1 MDKQYFYKIKDVEDD
16 RYSIYLCT
24 DTECYSLLEKTIQ
37 QCREDNKLDESLIY
51 YINENLTN
59 NNIKYS
65 IIKWNV
71 LEF

>member
-1 MDKQYFYKIKDVEDD
+1 MDKQYFYKIKDTEDD
-16 RYSIYLCT
+16 KYNIYLCT

-37 QCREDNKLDESLIY
+37 QCREDNELDESLIY